1 MTELLRSLP
10 SGKKQK
16 LILPYENNKEGNIS
30 LQNKSKKT
38 QNTQHFFGYDL

>member
-30 LQNKSKKT
+30 LQNKSQK
-38 QNTQHFFGYDL
+38 NTKHTTLFWL